1 MRSSIH
7 NDNSLDYQ
15 YYEPIDI
22 DTYFDLDKWYDIDS
36 YLNNIEVSPALD
48 QGDDGDNEMVN
59 YTRKTKI
66 DSACQQIQSPDLSAS
81 S

>member
-48 QGDDGDNEMVN
+48 RGDDGDNEMVN
-59 YTRKTKI
+59 YTRKTKTN
-66 DSACQQIQSPDLSAS
+66 SERQCWRSPVLSAS